1 MGLSPWVERL
11 PRGLDTPV
19 GEHGRQLSGGQRQR
33 LGLARLLLAKHPIVV
48 LDEPDE
54 HLDAVSADVL
64 MADLLD
70 AAGGRTTVVISH
82 RLVPLAGVDHIVV
95 LDGGRVIEEG
105 DHGALVA
112 RGGWYART
120 WMREQEIAA
129 AVGEASAR

>member
-1 MGLSPWVERL
+1 
-11 PRGLDTPV
+11 V

-33 LGLARLLLAKHPIVV
+33 LGLARLLLAEHPIVV

-54 HLDAVSADVL
+54 HLDARSADAL
-64 MADLLD
+64 MADLLG
-70 AAGGRTTVVISH
+70 AAQGRTTVVISH

-95 LDGGRVIEEG
+95 LDSGRVIEDG
-105 DHGALVA
+105 THGALMA

-129 AVGEASAR
+129 AVEAAAT